1 MQSSNNESR
10 ASRNI
15 MTGIIMAIIFG
26 VPVGGF
32 APALGVHLYVLG
44 EIFLGALKM
53 VVVPLV
59 MCSMVVGITGLG
71 DIRKL
76 GSIGWRTMAFYM
88 VTTGLSVTIGL
99 ILVNVIQPGKGVTP
113 GEDHP
118 SSAYTIAGPDMRT
131 VRLTSGDWQTTAPT
145 KYVAGYQ
152 IDLLDQGVHGSIVSA
167 TADTI
172 TVRYWEKDIPDD
184 TPTVVAVD
192 GPPFHWEDGRL
203 VSSEPTVAA
212 TGAGLKVEVAV
223 ASRIANKQDR
233 TVAGT
238 LKDVVLGMVPENIF
252 RSMAEMDVLP
262 LIVFSLLL
270 GAVLSVLGDAGKPA
284 VDMFQALYE
293 AIMHLV
299 HWLMVVAPFG
309 IFGLISGRIANAG
322 GFEGFLPELVAVG
335 KYSFTVLLGLGFHAI
350 ITLPLILWFLGK
362 RNPLR
367 YAIGMGQAIL
377 NAFSTASSSATLPI
391 TMEGVEEENGISNR
405 TASFVLPLGAT
416 INMDGTALYESVA
429 AMFIAQIYMPDIGV
443 AGQLVIFITATL
455 AAIGAAGI
463 PEAGLVT
470 MVIVLKA
477 VDLPVEGIT
486 LILAVDWLL
495 DRFRTAVNV
504 WGDSVGAGVIETL
517 EDNAASVAG
526 PAT

>member
-1 MQSSNNESR
+1 MQSAKNESH
-10 ASRNI
+10 ASRNV

-32 APALGVHLYVLG
+32 APALGVHLYMLG

-59 MCSMVVGITGLG
+59 MCSMIVGITGLG

-88 VTTGLSVTIGL
+88 VTTGMSVLIGL
-99 ILVNVIQPGKGVTP
+99 ILVNIIQPGKGVTP
-113 GEDHP
+113 GENHP
-118 SSAYTIAGPDMRT
+118 SSAYTITGSSMRT
-131 VRLTSGDWQTTAPT
+131 VRLNSGEWLTRAPS
-145 KYVAGYQ
+145 KYEAGYQ
-152 IDLLDQGVHGSIVSA
+152 IDLLDQGIHGTVESA
-167 TADTI
+167 TQNTA
-172 TVRYWEKDIPDD
+172 TVRYWETDVAAD
-184 TPTVVAVD
+184 TPTVVSIN
-192 GPPFHWEDGRL
+192 GPPFYWEDGRL
-203 VSSEPTVAA
+203 VSSEPSVA
-212 TGAGLKVEVAV
+212 TSGAGLKIEVAV
-223 ASRIANKQDR
+223 ASRIAGKQDR

-238 LKDVVLGMVPENIF
+238 LKDVVLGMVPDNIF
-252 RSMAEMDVLP
+252 RAMAEMDVLP

-284 VDMFQALYE
+284 VDMFQSLYA

-322 GFEGFLPELVAVG
+322 GFEGFLPELIAVG
-335 KYSFTVLLGLGFHAI
+335 KYSFTVVLGLGFHAI
-350 ITLPLILWFLGK
+350 VTLPLILWFLGR
-362 RNPLR
+362 RNPLT
-367 YAIGMGQAIL
+367 YAKGMAQAIL

-391 TMEGVEEENGISNR
+391 TMEGVEEKNGISNR

-429 AMFIAQIYMPDIGV
+429 AMFIAQIYMPDIGI

-477 VDLPVEGIT
+477 VGLPVEGIT

-517 EDNAASVAG
+517 EDNAAALAASR
-526 PAT
+526 T